1 MRPGSI
7 DDVVEAYQQALRE
20 RRAIRDHLRAAVAH
34 VERLREEEA
43 RRTAIVREL
52 REEVKN
58 YSGEIA
64 A

>member
-7 DDVVEAYQQALRE
+7 DDVVEAYQQALRA
-20 RRAIRDHLRAAVAH
+20 RRDVRDRLRLAVAV
-34 VERLREEEA
+34 VERLQGEEA
-43 RRTAIVREL
+43 EHTAIVREL
-52 REEVKN
+52 RDEVKN